1 MPLHRSAKKRM
12 RQNEKRRLRNRMV
25 KTRLKSL
32 RKKVTASESSEEAG
46 QLLREAYKLYDRA
59 ADRGVV
65 HKNKAAREKSR
76 LAVTV
81 SKKFS

>member
-12 RQNEKRRLRNRMV
+12 RQNDKRRLRNRMV

-32 RKKVTASESSEEAG
+32 RKKVTASESSEEAS

-59 ADRGVV
+59 ADRGVI

>member
-12 RQNEKRRLRNRMV
+12 RQNDKRRLRNRMV

-32 RKKVTASESSEEAG
+32 RKKVTASESSEEAS

>member
-32 RKKVTASESSEEAG
+32 RKKVTASESSEEAS

-59 ADRGVV
+59 ADRGVI

>member
-1 MPLHRSAKKRM
+1 M
-12 RQNEKRRLRNRMV
+12 RQNEKRKLRNRMA

-32 RKKVTASESSEEAG
+32 RKKILSSESAEEAT

-59 ADRGVV
+59 ADKGTI

-76 LAVTV
+76 LAITV
-81 SKKFS
+81 SSKFS